1 MTLYE
6 KVACVAFVGL
16 LFYPRNTPRRPVG
29 SAILAVVWPSLLV
42 MVGYYG
48 LKKLAGRPGVSARY
62 GEVEATLC
70 LLVGCLLVPVVLY
83 FQGSPV
89 ILQAVHSIWG

>member
-1 MTLYE
+1 
-6 KVACVAFVGL
+6 
-16 LFYPRNTPRRPVG
+16 
-29 SAILAVVWPSLLV
+29 
-42 MVGYYG
+42 
-48 LKKLAGRPGVSARY
+48 VSARY